1 MGFRIHA
8 GRCFR
13 IMLIVAL
20 AVARKAGQGPG
31 PGRAGDQDDVA
42 AAARGDQA
50 ALGRLY
56 DRYGRLVFSLAR
68 RVTEDPSAA
77 EEVTQDVF
85 LQLWRRAGAFDP
97 SRGDLISWLLAIT
110 RNRAIDRL
118 RSRQQR
124 AAEAWVPLDNAP
136 FLVSPPVNCSL
147 ETAEGVGRVLAAL
160 PEQQRRVIELA
171 YYQGFT
177 QSEIAARLQQPLGT
191 VKTWTRSALKALRE
205 ALKK

>member
-1 MGFRIHA
+1 MPADPYVF
-8 GRCFR
+8 
-13 IMLIVAL
+13 MIVAL
-20 AVARKAGQGPG
+20 AFARRQGSAPG
-31 PGRAGDQDDVA
+31 AGRANDQDDMA

-56 DRYGRLVFSLAR
+56 DRYGRLVFSLAL

-97 SRGDLISWLLAIT
+97 ARGNLLSWLLAVA

-124 AAEAWVPLDNAP
+124 AAEAWVPLADAP

-147 ETAEGVGRVLAAL
+147 ETAERVGRALAAL
-160 PEQQRRVIELA
+160 PEPQRRVIELA

-177 QSEIAARLQQPLGT
+177 QSEIAARLQEPLGT

-205 ALKK
+205 ALNR